1 MTVMLLLLFLLFLTY
16 LLICAKIE
24 RNYTFKTVNVFFFLE
39 KSNFGKNAITFHL
52 LFYDVSKI
60 SCSCNLFFFV
70 VVISRS
76 MQLYYALL
84 NKHRYSL
91 WNTLI
96 ANDFPSYVAWWL
108 MNILLKTL
116 HTYALLGG
124 FYGIIS
130 WHRCSGSSSV
140 ACFSLPTQNKSYLF
154 TLSCR
159 SADSCSASSSAG
171 V

>member
-24 RNYTFKTVNVFFFLE
+24 RNYTFKTVNVVFFFLRSQTLA
-39 KSNFGKNAITFHL
+39 KMQSLSTMFQKYPVPVI
-52 LFYDVSKI
+52 
-60 SCSCNLFFFV
+60 CFFFV